1 MLLGVWEAVVSVI
14 CSTCMSTADEQHLA
28 AGTISNAYALCF
40 PSGLCLV
47 SLPVTGGLE
56 PYRSLPTQTIPG
68 FYDIQVLLK
77 EINIYVFF
85 SFILYLFI
93 SHRKE

>member
-14 CSTCMSTADEQHLA
+14 CSTCMSSADEQHLA

-77 EINIYVFF
+77 EKKYICIFF
-85 SFILYLFI
+85 FHFIPL
-93 SHRKE
+93 HQP

>member
-47 SLPVTGGLE
+47 SLPIAGGLE
-56 PYRSLPTQTIPG
+56 S
-68 FYDIQVLLK
+68 
-77 EINIYVFF
+77 
-85 SFILYLFI
+85 
-93 SHRKE
+93 